1 MLKHSHTNL
10 RIKDWPKISSLNLP
24 DISPKS
30 RNRFLTILTLLL
42 LQLLLAEGVYAAT
55 QAGLE
60 RGNAYAIAGLLILVM
75 GLGIY
80 LMVVI
85 IEPERF

>member
-1 MLKHSHTNL
+1 MLKHSDANL
-10 RIKDWPKISSLNLP
+10 RIKSWPRLNSLNLP
-24 DISPKS
+24 DLSPKG
-30 RNRFLTILTLLL
+30 RNRFLTIFTLLL

-55 QAGLE
+55 QTGLE
-60 RGNAYAIAGLLILVM
+60 RRNAYAIGGLLVLVV

-80 LMVVI
+80 LMMVI

>member
-1 MLKHSHTNL
+1 MFKHFQSNL
-10 RIKDWPKISSLNLP
+10 RITGWTKFHSLNLLE
-24 DISPKS
+24 ISLKK

-42 LQLLLAEGVYAAT
+42 LQLLLAERVYATT

-60 RGNAYAIAGLLILVM
+60 RGNAYAIAGLLILVI

-80 LMVVI
+80 LMMVI